1 MDSRL
6 SFDNRS
12 KTPETDFTEMMG
24 RGDEGRLP
32 RYDPGMRLWNSK
44 GLMKM
49 MKVNMVASTTT
60 TTMMMIVFLGSADV
74 LTVSFV

>member
-12 KTPETDFTEMMG
+12 KTPATDFTEMMG
-24 RGDEGRLP
+24 RRDESRLP
-32 RYDPGMRLWNSK
+32 KYVPGMRLWNSK

-49 MKVNMVASTTT
+49 MKVIMVTST
-60 TTMMMIVFLGSADV
+60 TTMMMIVILGSVA
-74 LTVSFV
+74 LMS